1 MYFAGVLRLVPV
13 PVSPR
18 RPASPESSVSP
29 SPSTAPSPASMPEAL
44 VYTDGA
50 CSGNPG
56 PGGWGAFVRET
67 SGGATTERD
76 LSGAVPH
83 TTNNRMELTA
93 AVEGLRAL
101 TAPSR
106 VTVCA
111 DSQYVVKGMTEWIAG
126 WQRRGWVNAAKRPV
140 ENRDLWEALLAAA
153 ARHRVTWQ
161 WVKGHSVDPLN
172 QRVDRLAVAAIA
184 TLSGGTSSANGPS
197 VGAYE
202 APEFDASE
210 WDDPAP
216 RSDGRAAS
224 GRPTARAGAQQRL
237 F

>member
-1 MYFAGVLRLVPV
+1 
-13 PVSPR
+13 
-18 RPASPESSVSP
+18 
-29 SPSTAPSPASMPEAL
+29 MPEAL

-67 SGGATTERD
+67 TGGATTERD

-101 TAPSR
+101 AAPSR

-184 TLSGGTSSANGPS
+184 TLA
-197 VGAYE
+197 GATAAGNAAAAFE
-202 APEFDASE
+202 APEFDAAE

-216 RSDGRAAS
+216 RAS
-224 GRPTARAGAQQRL
+224 PRTSALSRSPSRTGAQQRL

>member
-1 MYFAGVLRLVPV
+1 
-13 PVSPR
+13 
-18 RPASPESSVSP
+18 
-29 SPSTAPSPASMPEAL
+29 MPEAL

-56 PGGWGAFVRET
+56 PGGWGAFVREGT
-67 SGGATTERD
+67 GPDRVERD
-76 LSGAVPH
+76 LSGAAAH

-101 TAPSR
+101 AAPSR

-153 ARHRVTWQ
+153 APHRVTWQ
-161 WVKGHSVDPLN
+161 WVKGHASDALN
-172 QRVDRLAVAAIA
+172 DRVDRLAVAAIA
-184 TLSGGTSSANGPS
+184 ALRGGPS
-197 VGAYE
+197 AAAVDADV
-202 APEFDASE
+202 PEFDAAE
-210 WDDPAP
+210 WDDPSPSRQA
-216 RSDGRAAS
+216 
-224 GRPTARAGAQQRL
+224 GRPTARSGSQQRL

>member
-1 MYFAGVLRLVPV
+1 
-13 PVSPR
+13 
-18 RPASPESSVSP
+18 
-29 SPSTAPSPASMPEAL
+29 MPEAL

-56 PGGWGAFVRET
+56 PGGWGAFVREGT
-67 SGGATTERD
+67 GADRVERD
-76 LSGAVPH
+76 LSGATAH

-101 TAPSR
+101 AAPSR

-153 ARHRVTWQ
+153 APHRVTWQ
-161 WVKGHSVDPLN
+161 WVKGHASDALN
-172 QRVDRLAVAAIA
+172 DRVDRLAVAAIA
-184 TLSGGTSSANGPS
+184 ALRGGASAAS
-197 VGAYE
+197 VDADL
-202 APEFDASE
+202 PEFDAAE

-216 RSDGRAAS
+216 SRPTS
-224 GRPTARAGAQQRL
+224 RPTARSGAQQRL